1 MSTLETLTDI
11 LVHDYGVARA
21 DITPDATLATLAID
35 SLSVLELMFKI
46 EDRYALKITDDTP
59 TDLVTV
65 GDVVRFI
72 DGLLARGAHDSGAR
86 PHNSQA

>member
-11 LVHDYGVARA
+11 LVSDYGVTRA
-21 DITPDATLATLAID
+21 SITPDATLATLALD
-35 SLSVLELMFKI
+35 SLSILELMFKI

-72 DGLLARGAHDSGAR
+72 DGLLARTARSTGAVAE
-86 PHNSQA
+86 PQA

>member
-1 MSTLETLTDI
+1 MSTLDTLTDI
-11 LVHDYGVARA
+11 LVRDYGVARA
-21 DITPDATLATLAID
+21 SITPEATLTTLSLD

-59 TDLVTV
+59 TDLVTI

-72 DGLLARGAHDSGAR
+72 DGLLARKARNTGAVADT
-86 PHNSQA
+86 QA